1 MGPTPVYAGHAGE
14 SGVPF
19 MMPHQLMAAMIILG
33 FALIVLVVFSALA
46 IRFLMKLHQRVRRL
60 EQELGVAGDP
70 PDKSHTPH

>member
-1 MGPTPVYAGHAGE
+1 
-14 SGVPF
+14 

>member
-1 MGPTPVYAGHAGE
+1 
-14 SGVPF
+14 

-70 PDKSHTPH
+70 PGKTPTPH